1 MNIEPDPYREAAAKM
16 FGVPPERVTRRQRY
30 KGKLHVLAMG
40 FDGFVDEDLAKVRP
54 LGEAIKRLARMRGH
68 TPKMLAYD
76 VGVNPQHM
84 RTLMRG
90 ERPFT
95 PAMLTKVIAI
105 LRLEN
110 MQETLYRQ
118 GAREHG
124 FKIGEMS

>member
-1 MNIEPDPYREAAAKM
+1 MDLDPYRAMAAKM

-40 FDGFVDEDLAKVRP
+40 FDGYIDEDLAKVRP
-54 LGEAIKRLARMRGH
+54 LGEAIRRLARVRRF

-90 ERPFT
+90 DRPFT
-95 PAMLTKVIAI
+95 PAMLEKVIGI

-110 MQETLYRQ
+110 MRETLHRQ
-118 GAREHG
+118 AAREHG

>member
-1 MNIEPDPYREAAAKM
+1 MSTPDIYREAAAKM
-16 FGVPPERVTRRQRY
+16 FGVPVEKVTRRQRMH
-30 KGKLHVLAMG
+30 GKTHVLAMG

-54 LGEAIKRLARMRGH
+54 LGEAIKRLARMRRF

-84 RTLMRG
+84 RSLMRG

-95 PAMLTKVIAI
+95 PAMLEKVIGI

-110 MQETLYRQ
+110 MRQTLHRQ
-118 GAREHG
+118 AAREYG

>member
-1 MNIEPDPYREAAAKM
+1 MDLDPYRAMAAKM

-40 FDGFVDEDLAKVRP
+40 FDGYIDEDLAKVRP
-54 LGEAIKRLARMRGH
+54 LGEAIRRLARMRRF

-90 ERPFT
+90 DRPFT
-95 PAMLTKVIAI
+95 PAMLEKVIGI

-110 MQETLYRQ
+110 MRETLHRQ
-118 GAREHG
+118 AAREHG